1 MDRPVNPLVDLLLT
15 LAAAGVEVRGNR
27 PFLLHRPRQLPL
39 GLAERLDRHR
49 SGANAVWDALQ
60 RGDAVRLSLP
70 DADGS
75 PSRIGAD
82 ARVEVWTPDQGA
94 AASAHARS
102 QSS

>member
-49 SGANAVWDALQ
+49 EALLVLLQQVDAGVQPAGCGAWLIAVAGLLSG
-60 RGDAVRLSLP
+60 
-70 DADGS
+70 
-75 PSRIGAD
+75 
-82 ARVEVWTPDQGA
+82 RVESTDTIRETEHRKEGDLWA
-94 AASAHARS
+94 
-102 QSS
+102 